1 MNGVIRDGKQV
12 GKTGAGDGRPASVT
26 VIIPVYNGEEFLEQ
40 TVRSAAGQT
49 YQELRILAVNDGST
63 DGTEAILAR
72 LATEVAN
79 FSYVTTPNGGV
90 ARARNVGTEMADST
104 YVAYLD
110 ADDLWHPTK
119 IVKQVTTLQ
128 DHGDP
133 TWAACYTFSRDIDRK
148 SRVHEKRKP
157 ALPARGSFFSEH
169 LVKNHVGNG
178 SSLLVRRD
186 AALEVGGFEPSY
198 AENGAGGCEDRDFQL
213 RILSR
218 FKMDVVEE
226 YLVGYRSYPG
236 NMSSRHGTMA
246 RGQIAVIEAFVSDP
260 RVTPQVRRAA
270 LASAHRFATRKFAR
284 SGEWRNAASSLIFH
298 LRTEPIEAV
307 RSTFITIGRIM
318 LIKMNN
324 WFNFIPAFRKE
335 FDLEEKFYDL
345 DPKYKSEKDKHG

>member
-49 YQELRILAVNDGST
+49 HPDLRILAVNDGST
-63 DGTEAILAR
+63 DGTETILAR
-72 LATEVAN
+72 LAAEMAD

-90 ARARNVGTEMADST
+90 ARARNTGTEMATST

-119 IVKQVTTLQ
+119 IAKQVAALEEH
-128 DHGDP
+128 DDP
-133 TWAACYTFSRDIDRK
+133 IWAACYTFSRDIDRE
-148 SRVHEKRKP
+148 SRVFARGKP
-157 ALPARGSFFSEH
+157 PLPARGSFFSEH
-169 LVKNHVGNG
+169 LVRNHVGNG
-178 SSLLVRRD
+178 SNLLVRRD

-270 LASAHRFATRKFAR
+270 LANAHRFATRKFAR

-298 LRTEPIEAV
+298 LRTEPLEAAW
-307 RSTFITIGRIM
+307 STVVPLGRIISKTINKFFN
-318 LIKMNN
+318 LIP
-324 WFNFIPAFRKE
+324 IFRYKINMG
-335 FDLEEKFYDL
+335 KNFYDC
-345 DPKYKSEKDKHG
+345 DPKYNAEKD